1 MVTAQPVVAA
11 QPVAQP
17 YVQQPYGARGYEQQA
32 HYGQPV
38 VAQPV
43 AGPGPPGP
51 GPVGPDGR
59 RPTWSSGICD
69 CFMQCSPSCLMGF
82 FCPCFQFARIK
93 KTENIEGCPGDSWGL
108 NCCCYFIVS
117 FLSGLLP
124 SNLLLFILGVI
135 GTIGRTWMLATLR
148 LQYVIRSILRL
159 LFHPSPLVA
168 VFAVTGCD
176 ECTRGRSLK
185 TSSVH
190 FVARPVC
197 YLRWHVKCTSM
208 MVRVTATNAGK
219 NLCHPLFEA
228 TVWTTRSVKH
238 A

>member
-1 MVTAQPVVAA
+1 MDRNVPASEVSHIPLDEGAENQLVSPMVTAQPVVAA

-148 LQYVIRSILRL
+148 LHYRMRRMYEGSQLEDVICALCCAPCVLSQMAREVYQYDGS
-159 LFHPSPLVA
+159 
-168 VFAVTGCD
+168 CD
-176 ECTRGRSLK
+176 CNQCGQE
-185 TSSVH
+185 
-190 FVARPVC
+190 FMPPPV
-197 YLRWHVKCTSM
+197 
-208 MVRVTATNAGK
+208 
-219 NLCHPLFEA
+219 
-228 TVWTTRSVKH
+228 
-238 A
+238 